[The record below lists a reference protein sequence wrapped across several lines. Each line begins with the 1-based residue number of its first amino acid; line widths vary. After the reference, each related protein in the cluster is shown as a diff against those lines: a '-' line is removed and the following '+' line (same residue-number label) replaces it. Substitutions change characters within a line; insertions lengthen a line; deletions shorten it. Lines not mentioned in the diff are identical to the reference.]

1 MGNQWKYYSAEGIPG
16 ADPSFLKKIIYFNWR
31 IIIYNIVMVFAI
43 HRHESAMGT
52 HVYPHPEA
60 CSHLPPHPTPL
71 GYTGALVLSAL
82 LHEWNLEL
90 VIYFTY
96 GNIYVSMLFS

>member
-1 MGNQWKYYSAEGIPG
+1 
-16 ADPSFLKKIIYFNWR
+16 
-31 IIIYNIVMVFAI
+31 
-43 HRHESAMGT
+43 MGT
-52 HVYPHPEA
+52 HVYPHTEA
-60 CSHLPPHPTPL
+60 CSHLPPHPIPL

-96 GNIYVSMLFS
+96 GNIYVSMLFSQIILPLLSPTEFKSLFFISLSLLLPCM